1 MDLEEIKKI
10 QYDGGKQAEL
20 SRLIIQHS
28 GKYHEYHEYHEKPV
42 FAFYIIGLVVAIGI
56 GATFL
61 QGSAFYITL
70 CVLVLLMIIMSWRL
84 DRYRKRRQKLEA
96 KGFPIPTKEE
106 LQSYEDAND
115 FFNYL
120 SDGLRFPPSAST
132 LKIWKKTVIKKLSK
146 NKS

>member
-1 MDLEEIKKI
+1 MDLEQIKKI
-10 QYDGGKQAEL
+10 QYDGRKQAEL

-56 GATFL
+56 GVTFL
-61 QGSAFYITL
+61 QGLAFYITL

-84 DRYRKRRQKLEA
+84 DRYRKRRLELEA
-96 KGFPIPTKEE
+96 KGFPIPSKEE

-132 LKIWKKTVIKKLSK
+132 LKIWKKTVVKKFSK
-146 NKS
+146 NNS

>member
-10 QYDGGKQAEL
+10 QYDGRKQAEL

-42 FAFYIIGLVVAIGI
+42 FAFYIIGLAVAIGI

-61 QGSAFYITL
+61 QGLAFYIPL
-70 CVLVLLMIIMSWRL
+70 CVLVLLMIIISWRL

-106 LQSYEDAND
+106 LQSYEDANA
-115 FFNYL
+115 FFDYL
-120 SDGLRFPPSAST
+120 ADGAIGVPSGST
-132 LKIWKKTVIKKLSK
+132 LKIWKKTVAKKLSK
-146 NKS
+146 NNS

>member
-10 QYDGGKQAEL
+10 QYDGRKQAEL

-56 GATFL
+56 GVTFL
-61 QGSAFYITL
+61 QGLAFYITL

-84 DRYRKRRQKLEA
+84 DRYRKRRLELEA
-96 KGFPIPTKEE
+96 KGFPIPSKGE
-106 LQSYEDAND
+106 LHSYE
-115 FFNYL
+115 
-120 SDGLRFPPSAST
+120 RCQ
-132 LKIWKKTVIKKLSK
+132 
-146 NKS
+146 

>member
-10 QYDGGKQAEL
+10 QYDGRKQAEL

-61 QGSAFYITL
+61 QGLAFYITL

-84 DRYRKRRQKLEA
+84 DRYRKRRLELEA
-96 KGFPIPTKEE
+96 KGFLIPSKEE
-106 LQSYEDAND
+106 LQSYEDANV

-120 SDGLRFPPSAST
+120 SDGAGFPSVST

-146 NKS
+146 ERSM

>member
-10 QYDGGKQAEL
+10 QYDGRKQAEL

-42 FAFYIIGLVVAIGI
+42 FAFYIIGLVVALGI
-56 GATFL
+56 GVTFL
-61 QGSAFYITL
+61 QGLAFYITL

-84 DRYRKRRQKLEA
+84 DRYRKRRLELEA
-96 KGFPIPTKEE
+96 KGFPIPSKEE

>member
-1 MDLEEIKKI
+1 MDLEQIKKI
-10 QYDGGKQAEL
+10 QYDGRKQAEL

-56 GATFL
+56 GGTFL
-61 QGSAFYITL
+61 QGSAFYMTL
-70 CVLVLLMIIMSWRL
+70 CVLVLVMIVMSWRL
-84 DRYRKRRQKLEA
+84 DRYRKRRLELEA
-96 KGFPIPTKEE
+96 KGFPIPSKEE
-106 LQSYEDAND
+106 LQSYEDANA
-115 FFNYL
+115 FFDYL
-120 SDGLRFPPSAST
+120 ADGAIGVPSVST

>member
-10 QYDGGKQAEL
+10 QYDGRKQAEL

-28 GKYHEYHEYHEKPV
+28 GQYHEYHEYHEKPV
-42 FAFYIIGLVVAIGI
+42 FAFYIIGLVVAIGV

-61 QGSAFYITL
+61 QGLAFYITL

-84 DRYRKRRQKLEA
+84 DKYRKRRQELEA

-106 LQSYEDAND
+106 LQSYEDANA
-115 FFNYL
+115 FFDYL
-120 SDGLRFPPSAST
+120 ADGAIGVPSVST
-132 LKIWKKTVIKKLSK
+132 LKIWKKTVIK

>member
-10 QYDGGKQAEL
+10 QYDGRKQAEL

-56 GATFL
+56 GVTFL
-61 QGSAFYITL
+61 QGLAFYITL